1 MSELER
7 RLLALGRELDLPAA
21 TNLGPRVAARLA
33 ERPPRR
39 RRGLVLALVVLAVAV
54 GAAFAVP
61 QARTAILDWLG
72 IGGVEVER
80 VQTLPQTA
88 PSPDLRL
95 GPAVPLTEARRR
107 AGYPVAVPTLPGP
120 PQEVRFAASLP
131 GGQVA
136 LIWRSK
142 DSRRPRLLLTQ
153 FRADGLTFIEKSGG
167 PGTRIERLSIGD
179 DPGVWLTGDPHFF
192 AYRDPATDTIV
203 EETSR
208 LAGNVLLWQ
217 RGDVTLRLEGA
228 KSKAE
233 ALAIARSVR

>member
-21 TNLGPRVAARLA
+21 TKLGPRVTARLA
-33 ERPPRR
+33 ERPRR
-39 RRGLVLALVVLAVAV
+39 RRRLALVLVALAVAI

-72 IGGVEVER
+72 IGGIELEQ

-95 GPAVPLTEARRR
+95 GPAVSLTEARRR
-107 AGYPVAVPTLPGP
+107 AGYPVAVPSLPGA

-131 GGQVA
+131 GAQVA
-136 LIWRSK
+136 LIWWRK

-153 FRADGLTFIEKSGG
+153 FRADGLTFIEKSAG
-167 PGTRIERLSIGD
+167 PGTRIERLSVGGD
-179 DPGVWLTGDPHFF
+179 PAVWLTGNPHFF
-192 AYRDPATDTIV
+192 AYLDPETDTIV

-228 KSKAE
+228 RSKAE
-233 ALAIARSVR
+233 ALAIATSVE